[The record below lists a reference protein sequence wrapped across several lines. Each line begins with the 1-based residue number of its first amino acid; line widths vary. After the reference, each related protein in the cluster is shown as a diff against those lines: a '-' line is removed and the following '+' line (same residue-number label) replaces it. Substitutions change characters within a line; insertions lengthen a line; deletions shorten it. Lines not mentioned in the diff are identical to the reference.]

1 MLNRRHLRIKVLQI
15 LYAFFQSKE
24 IDVVKAQ
31 NELLL
36 SVERMY
42 DLYLYLLLTIPELK
56 RAAETNNENRKNKL
70 RPNESDLMPNLK
82 WVENSLVLK
91 IEESKDL
98 NKVSSARKVNW
109 LGAENQEIFRKMFLQ
124 VKDSETYFEFME
136 NGLKDFEED
145 KKFALALFKNEI
157 INSEFLHNYIED
169 KSIYW
174 LDDIDLCCS
183 MALKTLKT
191 AAPDKE
197 ISILSLYKE
206 DDDEK
211 EFILNL
217 CRNTIEMD
225 VENEKLIEIL
235 AVNWEVDRIAK
246 MDVLLL
252 KMALVEL
259 QTCSSIPTKVTMN
272 EYIEISKFYSTPKS
286 NLFINGILDKA
297 ISQLTKEKKTKKSG
311 RGLVSY

>member
-70 RPNESDLMPNLK
+70 RPNESDLLPNLK

-91 IEESKDL
+91 IEESKEL

-197 ISILSLYKE
+197 ISILSFYKE

-225 VENEKLIEIL
+225 VENEKLIETL

-297 ISQLTKEKKTKKSG
+297 ISQLTKEKKIKKIG
-311 RGLVSY
+311 RGLVS

>member
-70 RPNESDLMPNLK
+70 RPNESDLLPNLK

-91 IEESKDL
+91 IEESKEL

-225 VENEKLIEIL
+225 VENEKLIETL

-259 QTCSSIPTKVTMN
+259 QTCTNIPTKVTMN

-297 ISQLTKEKKTKKSG
+297 ISQLTKEKKIKKIG
-311 RGLVSY
+311 RGLVS

>member
-91 IEESKDL
+91 IEESKEL

-225 VENEKLIEIL
+225 IENEKLIETL

-259 QTCSSIPTKVTMN
+259 QTCSNIPTKVTMN

-297 ISQLTKEKKTKKSG
+297 ISQLTKEKKIKKIG
-311 RGLVSY
+311 RGLVS

>member
-70 RPNESDLMPNLK
+70 RPNESDLLPNLK
-82 WVENSLVLK
+82 WVENSLILK
-91 IEESKDL
+91 IEESKEL

-191 AAPDKE
+191 VVPDKE

-297 ISQLTKEKKTKKSG
+297 ISQLTKEKKIKKIG
-311 RGLVSY
+311 RGLVS

>member
-82 WVENSLVLK
+82 WIENSLVLK
-91 IEESKDL
+91 IEESKEL

-191 AAPDKE
+191 VVPDKE

-259 QTCSSIPTKVTMN
+259 QTCSNIPTKVTMN

-297 ISQLTKEKKTKKSG
+297 ISMLTKEKKIKKIG
-311 RGLVSY
+311 RGLVS

>member
-24 IDVVKAQ
+24 IDVIKAQ

-42 DLYLYLLLTIPELK
+42 DLYLYLLLTLPEVK
-56 RAAETNNENRKNKL
+56 RAAEINNENRKNKL
-70 RPNESDLMPNLK
+70 RPNESDLKPNVK

-91 IEESKDL
+91 IEQSKEL
-98 NKVSSARKVNW
+98 NKISSARKVNW

-124 VKDSETYFEFME
+124 IKDSETYFEFME

-191 AAPDKE
+191 AVPDKE

-225 VENEKLIEIL
+225 IENERLIEIL
-235 AVNWEVDRIAK
+235 AENWEVDRIAK

-259 QTCSSIPTKVTMN
+259 QTCSNIPTKVTMN

-297 ISQLTKEKKTKKSG
+297 ITLLTKEKKIKKIG
-311 RGLVSY
+311 RGLVS

>member
-91 IEESKDL
+91 IEESKEL

-109 LGAENQEIFRKMFLQ
+109 LGAENQEIYRKMFLQ

-297 ISQLTKEKKTKKSG
+297 ISQLTKEKKIKKIG
-311 RGLVSY
+311 RGLVS

>member
-82 WVENSLVLK
+82 WVENILVLK
-91 IEESKDL
+91 IEESKEL

-191 AAPDKE
+191 VVLDKE

-259 QTCSSIPTKVTMN
+259 QTCSNIPTKVTMN

-297 ISQLTKEKKTKKSG
+297 ISMLTKEKKIKKIG
-311 RGLVSY
+311 RGLVS

>member
-42 DLYLYLLLTIPELK
+42 VLYLYLLLTIPELK

-70 RPNESDLMPNLK
+70 RPNESDLLPNLK

-91 IEESKDL
+91 IEESKEL

-197 ISILSLYKE
+197 ISILTLYKE

-225 VENEKLIEIL
+225 VENEKLIETL

-297 ISQLTKEKKTKKSG
+297 ISQLTKEKKIKKIG
-311 RGLVSY
+311 RGLVS

>member
-24 IDVVKAQ
+24 IDVSKAQ

-42 DLYLYLLLTIPELK
+42 DLYLYLLLTLPEVK
-56 RAAETNNENRKNKL
+56 RAAEVNNENRKNKL

-91 IEESKDL
+91 IEESKEL
-98 NKVSSARKVNW
+98 NKVSSTLKVNW

-124 VKDSETYFEFME
+124 IKDSETYFEFME

-191 AAPDKE
+191 VVPDKE

-206 DDDEK
+206 YDDEK

-259 QTCSSIPTKVTMN
+259 QTCSNIPTKVTIN

-297 ISQLTKEKKTKKSG
+297 ISQLTKEKKIKKIG
-311 RGLVSY
+311 RGLVS

>member
-91 IEESKDL
+91 IEESKEL
-98 NKVSSARKVNW
+98 NKVSLARKVNW

-225 VENEKLIEIL
+225 VENEKLIETL

-297 ISQLTKEKKTKKSG
+297 ISQLTKEKKIKKSG
-311 RGLVSY
+311 RGLVS

>member
-56 RAAETNNENRKNKL
+56 RAAEVNNENRKNKL

-91 IEESKDL
+91 IEESKEL

-225 VENEKLIEIL
+225 LENEKLIEIL

-297 ISQLTKEKKTKKSG
+297 ISQLTKEKKIKKSG
-311 RGLVSY
+311 RGLVS

>member
-91 IEESKDL
+91 IEESKEL

-225 VENEKLIEIL
+225 VENEKLIETL

-297 ISQLTKEKKTKKSG
+297 ISQLTKEKKIKKLG
-311 RGLVSY
+311 RGLVS

>member
-24 IDVVKAQ
+24 IDVLKAQ

-56 RAAETNNENRKNKL
+56 RAAEVNNENRKNKL
-70 RPNESDLMPNLK
+70 RPNESDLLPNLK

-91 IEESKDL
+91 IEESKEL

-259 QTCSSIPTKVTMN
+259 QTCSNIPTKVTMN

-297 ISQLTKEKKTKKSG
+297 ISQLTKEKKIKKIG
-311 RGLVSY
+311 RGLIN

>member
-56 RAAETNNENRKNKL
+56 RAAEVNNENRKNKL

-91 IEESKDL
+91 IEESKEL

-191 AAPDKE
+191 AALDKE

-297 ISQLTKEKKTKKSG
+297 ISQLTKEKKIKKSG
-311 RGLVSY
+311 RGLVS

>member
-56 RAAETNNENRKNKL
+56 RAAKVNNENRKNKL

-91 IEESKDL
+91 IEESKEL

-297 ISQLTKEKKTKKSG
+297 ISQLTKEKKIKKSG
-311 RGLVSY
+311 RGLVS

>member
-91 IEESKDL
+91 IEESKEL

-225 VENEKLIEIL
+225 VENEKLIEVL

-297 ISQLTKEKKTKKSG
+297 ISQLTKEKKIKKIG
-311 RGLVSY
+311 RGLVS

>member
-82 WVENSLVLK
+82 WIENSLVLK
-91 IEESKDL
+91 IEESKEL

-191 AAPDKE
+191 VVLDKE

-259 QTCSSIPTKVTMN
+259 QTCSNIPTKVTMN

-297 ISQLTKEKKTKKSG
+297 ISMLTKEKKIKKIG
-311 RGLVSY
+311 RGLVS

>member
-82 WVENSLVLK
+82 WVENRLVLK
-91 IEESKDL
+91 IEESKEL

-191 AAPDKE
+191 ADPDKE

-225 VENEKLIEIL
+225 VENEKLIETL

-259 QTCSSIPTKVTMN
+259 QTCSNIPTKVTMN

-297 ISQLTKEKKTKKSG
+297 ISMLTKEKKIKKIG
-311 RGLVSY
+311 RGLVS

>member
-70 RPNESDLMPNLK
+70 RPNESDLLPNLK

-91 IEESKDL
+91 IEESKEL

-225 VENEKLIEIL
+225 VENENLIEIL

-297 ISQLTKEKKTKKSG
+297 ISQLTKEKKIKKSG
-311 RGLVSY
+311 RGLVS

>member
-56 RAAETNNENRKNKL
+56 RAAEVNNENRKNKL

-91 IEESKDL
+91 IEESKEL

-225 VENEKLIEIL
+225 LENENLIEIL

-297 ISQLTKEKKTKKSG
+297 ISQLTKEKKIKKIG
-311 RGLVSY
+311 RGLVS

>member
-56 RAAETNNENRKNKL
+56 RAAEVNNENRKNKL

-91 IEESKDL
+91 IEESKEL
-98 NKVSSARKVNW
+98 NKLSSARKVNW

-225 VENEKLIEIL
+225 VENEKLIEVL

-297 ISQLTKEKKTKKSG
+297 ISQLSKEKKIKKIG
-311 RGLVSY
+311 RGLIN

>member
-82 WVENSLVLK
+82 WVENCLVLK
-91 IEESKDL
+91 IEESKEL

-174 LDDIDLCCS
+174 MDDIDLCCS

-225 VENEKLIEIL
+225 VENEKLIEVL

-297 ISQLTKEKKTKKSG
+297 ISQLTKEKKIKKIG
-311 RGLVSY
+311 RGLVS

>member
-1 MLNRRHLRIKVLQI
+1 
-15 LYAFFQSKE
+15 
-24 IDVVKAQ
+24 
-31 NELLL
+31 
-36 SVERMY
+36 
-42 DLYLYLLLTIPELK
+42 
-56 RAAETNNENRKNKL
+56 
-70 RPNESDLMPNLK
+70 
-82 WVENSLVLK
+82 
-91 IEESKDL
+91 
-98 NKVSSARKVNW
+98 
-109 LGAENQEIFRKMFLQ
+109 MFLQ

-217 CRNTIEMD
+217 CRNTFEMD
-225 VENEKLIEIL
+225 VENEKLIETL
-235 AVNWEVDRIAK
+235 AENWEVDRIAK

-297 ISQLTKEKKTKKSG
+297 ISQLTKKKD
-311 RGLVSY
+311 

>member
-82 WVENSLVLK
+82 WVENCLVLK
-91 IEESKDL
+91 IEESKEL

-174 LDDIDLCCS
+174 MDDIDLCCS
-183 MALKTLKT
+183 MALKTLK
-191 AAPDKE
+191 
-197 ISILSLYKE
+197 
-206 DDDEK
+206 
-211 EFILNL
+211 N
-217 CRNTIEMD
+217 
-225 VENEKLIEIL
+225 
-235 AVNWEVDRIAK
+235 
-246 MDVLLL
+246 
-252 KMALVEL
+252 
-259 QTCSSIPTKVTMN
+259 
-272 EYIEISKFYSTPKS
+272 
-286 NLFINGILDKA
+286 
-297 ISQLTKEKKTKKSG
+297 
-311 RGLVSY
+311 

>member
-56 RAAETNNENRKNKL
+56 RAAEINNENRKNKL

-91 IEESKDL
+91 IEESKEL

-157 INSEFLHNYIED
+157 INSEFLHNFIED

-191 AAPDKE
+191 VVLDKE

-259 QTCSSIPTKVTMN
+259 QTCSNIPTKVTMN

-297 ISQLTKEKKTKKSG
+297 ISMLTKEKKIKKIG
-311 RGLVSY
+311 RGLVS

>member
-70 RPNESDLMPNLK
+70 RPNESDLLPNLK
-82 WVENSLVLK
+82 WVENSLILK
-91 IEESKDL
+91 IEESKEL

-225 VENEKLIEIL
+225 VENEKLIETL

-297 ISQLTKEKKTKKSG
+297 ISQLTKEKKIKKIG
-311 RGLVSY
+311 RGLVS

>member
-91 IEESKDL
+91 IEESKEL

-136 NGLKDFEED
+136 NGLNDFEED

-225 VENEKLIEIL
+225 VENEKLIETL

-297 ISQLTKEKKTKKSG
+297 ISQLTKEKKIKKIG
-311 RGLVSY
+311 RGLVS

>member
-91 IEESKDL
+91 IEESKEL

-191 AAPDKE
+191 AALDKE

-225 VENEKLIEIL
+225 AENEKLIEIL
-235 AVNWEVDRIAK
+235 AENWEVDRIAK

-259 QTCSSIPTKVTMN
+259 QTCTSIPTKVTMN

-297 ISQLTKEKKTKKSG
+297 ISQLTKEKKIKKSG
-311 RGLVSY
+311 RGLVN